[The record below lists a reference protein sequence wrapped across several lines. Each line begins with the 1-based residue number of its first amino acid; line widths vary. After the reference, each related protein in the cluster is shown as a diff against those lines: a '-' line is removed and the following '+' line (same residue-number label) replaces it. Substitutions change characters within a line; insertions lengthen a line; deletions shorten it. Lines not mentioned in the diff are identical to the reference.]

1 MYNCFQILKL
11 FIHYISFLLAR
22 VAANAGL
29 VLPVNGTEI
38 TNLHPILAFM
48 FRNVSKTFEAETALS
63 SAQASKKKERKGER
77 KTEKQDAGDHGKGEK
92 SEGKG
97 KKASFRLPRDISALT
112 ILVPSPPIYL
122 LLSLALQPP
131 PPPPPP

>member
-1 MYNCFQILKL
+1 M
-11 FIHYISFLLAR
+11 LAR

-29 VLPVNGTEI
+29 VLPVNGTEV

-77 KTEKQDAGDHGKGEK
+77 KTEKQGAGGSWEGRRKRRKLKGE
-92 SEGKG
+92 EG
-97 KKASFRLPRDISALT
+97 FLP
-112 ILVPSPPIYL
+112 PSQRYQRTHHSRP
-122 LLSLALQPP
+122 
-131 PPPPPP
+131 